1 MSAGPGRGR
10 AGGAAASGTRAF
22 LVRRLTALLV
32 VTAAAVTAL
41 FAAYYGVSRNST
53 AVSDKSTPAILQVA
67 AATDALHAS
76 YARAELSLTGPT
88 TDVEG
93 LGEDYRNELSTAN
106 QSLAQAVKSTT
117 GGKAARQSLLTI
129 AGLVSSYSDIIEQA
143 YVNRGDDDLRDA
155 YLSYAATMLTR
166 DDDGILARLTTVQ
179 DGQQRVLRAQ
189 TSFGWLLAF
198 AWWVLVPALFLTL
211 AVLLV
216 LTQRSLRH
224 RFRRLVNP
232 WLAAATALLI
242 AVAPLAVFTF
252 QTQERL
258 AAARH
263 TLNRTNIGSSGGE
276 TAEKVAATMR
286 DTHWRAGA
294 VGWIPLGG
302 AVLAALILIGLQPRI
317 DEYRFQPR

>member
-1 MSAGPGRGR
+1 MR
-10 AGGAAASGTRAF
+10 GTRTF

-41 FAAYYGVSRNST
+41 FAAYYGVSRNTT
-53 AVSDKSTPAILQVA
+53 AVSDRSTPAILQVA
-67 AATDALHAS
+67 AAIDALHAAD
-76 YARAELSLTGPT
+76 ARARLSLDGPT

-143 YVNRGDDDLRDA
+143 YVNRGNEDLRDA
-155 YLSYAATMLTR
+155 YLGYATTMLVR
-166 DDDGILARLTTVQ
+166 DHDGILARLDTVQ
-179 DGQQRVLRAQ
+179 DGQRQVLRAQ
-189 TSFGWLLAF
+189 TSFGWLLTF
-198 AWWVLVPALFLTL
+198 AWWVLVPALFLALGTL
-211 AVLLV
+211 LW
-216 LTQRSLRH
+216 LTQRYLRH

-232 WLAAATALLI
+232 WLAAASVLLI
-242 AVAPLAVFTF
+242 AVIPLGLFTA
-252 QTQERL
+252 QTQQRL
-258 AAARH
+258 GEAGSILH
-263 TLNRTNIGSSGGE
+263 HTNIGSSGGE
-276 TAEKVAATMR
+276 TADKVAETMR
-286 DTHWRAGA
+286 GTHWRAGA

>member
-1 MSAGPGRGR
+1 MSVSRRAAR
-10 AGGAAASGTRAF
+10 AGEGGTRAF

-53 AVSDKSTPAILQVA
+53 AVSGRSTPAILQVA
-67 AATDALHAS
+67 AAIDALHAS
-76 YARAELSLTGPT
+76 NAGADRSLTGPT

-143 YVNRGDDDLRDA
+143 YVNRGNDDLRDA
-155 YLSYAATMLTR
+155 YLSYATAMLTR
-166 DDDGILARLTTVQ
+166 DRDGILARLATVQ
-179 DGQQRVLRAQ
+179 DRQQGVLREQ
-189 TSFGWLLAF
+189 TSFGPLLKF

-216 LTQRSLRH
+216 LTQRYLRH

-242 AVAPLAVFTF
+242 AVVPLAVFTG
-252 QTQERL
+252 QTQDRL
-258 AAARH
+258 VAARH
-263 TLNRTNIGSSGGE
+263 ALHRTNIGSSGGA
-276 TAEKVAATMR
+276 TAEEVAATMR
-286 DTHWRAGA
+286 STHWRAGA
-294 VGWIPLGG
+294 AGWIPLGG

>member
-1 MSAGPGRGR
+1 MTLPGTER
-10 AGGAAASGTRAF
+10 AAEGGTRAF
-22 LVRRLTALLV
+22 LVRRLTALLL

-41 FAAYYGVSRNST
+41 FAAYYGVSRNTT
-53 AVSDKSTPAILQVA
+53 AVSERSTPAILQVA
-67 AATDALHAS
+67 AAIDALHAAD
-76 YARAELSLTGPT
+76 ARAERSLTGPT

-93 LGEDYRNELSTAN
+93 LGEDYRNEMSTAG

-129 AGLVSSYSDIIEQA
+129 AGLVSSYSDLVEQA
-143 YVNRGDDDLRDA
+143 YVNRGNDDLRDA
-155 YLSYAATMLTR
+155 YLSYARAMLTR
-166 DDDGILARLTTVQ
+166 DDDGVLARLGTVQ
-179 DGQQRVLRAQ
+179 KGQQKVLRAQ

-216 LTQRSLRH
+216 VTQRALRH

-232 WLAAATALLI
+232 WLATATALLI
-242 AVAPLAVFTF
+242 AVVPLAAFAY

-258 AAARH
+258 ASAGR
-263 TLNRTNIGSSGGE
+263 TLHRTNIGSSGGE
-276 TAEKVAATMR
+276 TAEEVASTMGG
-286 DTHWRAGA
+286 THWRAGA
-294 VGWIPLGG
+294 VGWIPPGG
-302 AVLAALILIGLQPRI
+302 AVLAALVLIGLQPRI